1 MDPMLELAREFLKA
15 ERPDGETKGK
25 FPQDLYT
32 SINEAIRDLL
42 PGFERRIQKIIPHRR
57 PEKIPLR
64 QLQRI
69 LWESRDERAQEVL
82 ANVFYANPT
91 IARRLCEILGYYP
104 AFIRYLVNEAQEQWQ
119 REHSGKEPRKKEN
132 LDDLFERFG
141 FHVHERFPEALSLAL
156 VEKPVFMTELAE
168 YLNAALPFSLV
179 LKKELDEI
187 SKSRQERLRPDPG
200 AKAAR
205 RMKNILRLNTSLD
218 RLAAAGS
225 NGALIRE
232 KKLLREEE
240 DRMWEESQDGDEFGK
255 AKPRIGFQARV
266 EEFWKWLLGKQ
277 LKPEKKPSIY
287 SPIRAEESSLFGL
300 ALSGGG
306 IRSATFNLGILQ
318 GLADLDLMRRL
329 DYLSGVSGGS
339 HIAGWLAAWIKREKD
354 GIRRVQRWLSPLR
367 SPTPDTDETHPIQ
380 FLRRFSNYLAPR
392 KGLLSADTWSIVA
405 VWLRNTLLNQFVF
418 TLLLAS
424 LLCIPRLILFLFSR
438 YKWWDDNE
446 GPIGGLAILLTGALA
461 VFIGLNLRHFDRDPQ
476 AKSSERKPNRA
487 VEKAAGG
494 FWDQFG
500 ALSVAGFGI
509 LSLVGSALLWREA
522 RYHWQNYKWDFNWYI
537 PYLVIVVGL
546 LIGQLC
552 SRAWSTFVSMRAG
565 DVPSGSQKA
574 KAIASI
580 VLVAGTSSFAGW
592 GMLYKG
598 FRYYENSFST
608 RDDWEAAV
616 RLLYPEPSNPLVQE
630 LARQTIYHHSS
641 AFAIVYGPA
650 FLLGVLFLII
660 MVYIGLMGRNMPDT
674 RREWWGRFSATL
686 LIAAGVWTAASFCS
700 LYGPKLAL
708 SIWNLGKVGRIGSV
722 FFWLA
727 TAWFGSR
734 WGAGSQ
740 TPSFPIGKDRRRTR
754 WLETIAQ
761 TTPREWI
768 ARIAPYVYI
777 AGLAISLSFLLFKF
791 SLWWQEQP
799 NLSLAADYWSYASG
813 LAEPWWLFL
822 ATLVPAFVL
831 ARRFDVNEF
840 SMHNFYLNRLV
851 RCYLGASREKGSRNP
866 NPFTGFD
873 PEDDLSLSVFRV
885 LPPAPKDLSRAARSY
900 YGPFPIFNTALNL
913 VAGKEL
919 AWQER
924 KAASFAFT
932 PLYCGYEL
940 APGEGYS
947 KKNYANFGYRPT
959 VNYTD
964 PNSLGPSLGTA
975 MAISGAAANP
985 NMGYHSSP
993 ALSFLM
999 ALFNFRLGCW
1009 VGNTRHRK
1017 TWELSSPGGGIGYL
1031 VNELIGNTDDTSRF
1045 INLSDGGHFDNLGLY
1060 ELVRRRCMYIIVC
1073 DAEEDFRFSF
1083 QGLGGAIRKC
1093 RADFGI
1099 DIRLNPDRLRPV
1111 PDPTKEQGRSV
1122 THCAV
1127 GEIIYSPE
1135 TRGKLLYVKTSL
1147 TGDEPG
1153 DVLEYRLRHQVFPH
1167 QSTLDQFFDESQFES
1182 YRALG
1187 QHIATVIL
1195 KRAADYSENDSTTFH
1210 QKANGPKAA
1219 DWYIAKNE
1227 RFLNQMFLYLQAMWY
1242 PPTENM
1248 REKGE
1253 EDSRQYGELVSK
1265 FSSHQNGFG
1274 AAARTFFHTSRRP
1287 GARFLAYSAM
1297 IELMYRVFQ
1306 DMDLETMADH
1316 PHNEGWMNMFRGW
1329 ASDRQFRKAWKAT
1342 KDNYDIRFRNFC
1354 EKELGLDS
1362 GRSRLF
1368 TNSAA

>member
-1 MDPMLELAREFLKA
+1 MDPMLELARKFLKA

-25 FPQDLYT
+25 FPQDIYK
-32 SINEAIRDLL
+32 SISEAISDLL
-42 PGFERRIQKIIPHRR
+42 PGFERRMRKILPGGRA
-57 PEKIPLR
+57 EKIPLR
-64 QLQRI
+64 QLQRV

-82 ANVFYANPT
+82 ANVFYANPG
-91 IARRLCEILGYYP
+91 IARRLCEILNCYP
-104 AFIRYLVNEAQEQWQ
+104 AFIEYLVDETGQQWN
-119 REHSGKEPRKKEN
+119 REHSGEEAQHKEN
-132 LDDLFERFG
+132 LDDLFDRFG
-141 FHVHERFPEALSLAL
+141 FHVHERFPEGLALSL
-156 VEKPVFMTELAE
+156 VEKPDFMTALAD

-187 SKSRQERLRPDPG
+187 SESRRIRLQPDPG
-200 AKAAR
+200 AKAAK
-205 RMKNILRLNTSLD
+205 RMKNILLLNKSAD

-225 NGALIRE
+225 NGMLMEA
-232 KKLLREEE
+232 KKQLREEE
-240 DRMWEESQDGDEFGK
+240 ERMWKESQDGDESGK
-255 AKPRIGFQARV
+255 VKVRIGFKARV
-266 EEFWKWLLGKQ
+266 EGLWNWWAGKQ
-277 LKPEKKPSIY
+277 RKLEKKPSIY
-287 SPIRAEESSLFGL
+287 PPIRAEENSLFGL

-306 IRSATFNLGILQ
+306 IRSATFNLGVLQ
-318 GLADLDLMRRL
+318 AFADLDLLRRL

-339 HIAGWLAAWIKREKD
+339 HIAGWLAAWIKRETD

-405 VWLRNTLLNQFVF
+405 VWVRNTFLNQLVF
-418 TLLLAS
+418 ILLLAS
-424 LLCIPRLILFLFSR
+424 LLCIPLLISSMFRQPLWS
-438 YKWWDDNE
+438 DNA
-446 GPIGGLAILLTGALA
+446 GWIGSMTILLTWCLG
-461 VFIGLNLRHFDRDPQ
+461 VFIGLNLRHFDRDP
-476 AKSSERKPNRA
+476 KEPSSEEKCNSA
-487 VEKAAGG
+487 VQETAGG

-500 ALSVAGFGI
+500 VLSVTGFGI
-509 LSLVGSALLWREA
+509 LSLLGSALLYWEA
-522 RYHWQNYKWDFNWYI
+522 LCWDSQNPSFKWHV
-537 PYLVIVVGL
+537 PYLVIVAGL

-552 SRAWSTFVSMRAG
+552 SQAWRGFVSMR
-565 DVPSGSQKA
+565 SGNAPTRRQLI
-574 KAIASI
+574 KAIGAI
-580 VLVAGTSSFAGW
+580 FLVAIIASFAGV
-592 GMLYKG
+592 GALYVG
-598 FRYYENSFST
+598 FYYYQTALSSN
-608 RDDWEAAV
+608 AAASDQY
-616 RLLYPEPSNPLVQE
+616 LD
-630 LARQTIYHHSS
+630 LAI
-641 AFAIVYGPA
+641 IVGPA
-650 FLLGVLFLII
+650 FLLGVLFVII
-660 MVYIGLMGRNMPDT
+660 TVYIGLMGRNMPDM
-674 RREWWGRFSATL
+674 RREWWSRFSATL
-686 LIAAGVWTAASFCS
+686 LIASGVWTAVSLCS
-700 LYGPKLAL
+700 LYGHRVASLP
-708 SIWNLGKVGRIGSV
+708 IWNWPRVGGVAKIGSIV
-722 FFWLA
+722 LWLT
-727 TAWFGSR
+727 TAWLGSW
-734 WGAGSQ
+734 WGKGSQ
-740 TPSFPIGKDRRRTR
+740 TPSFAIGKDRRKTK
-754 WLETIAQ
+754 WLEKIAQ
-761 TTPREWI
+761 MTPREWI
-768 ARIAPYVYI
+768 ALIAPYFYI
-777 AGLAISLSFLLFKF
+777 AGLALLLSILLSK
-791 SLWWQEQP
+791 LIQWLQNQP
-799 NLSLAADYWSYASG
+799 GHARI
-813 LAEPWWLFL
+813 LAEPGWLFL
-822 ATLVPAFVL
+822 L
-831 ARRFDVNEF
+831 ALLSAYLLGRRFDVNEF

-851 RCYLGASREKGSRNP
+851 RCYLGASREKSSRNP

-885 LPPAPKDLSRAARSY
+885 MPPVPKDLSRAARAY

-940 APGEGYS
+940 APGEGY
-947 KKNYANFGYRPT
+947 KRENYANFGYRPT

-964 PNSLGPSLGTA
+964 PNSFGPSLGTA

-985 NMGYHSSP
+985 NMGYHWSP

-1009 VGNTRHRK
+1009 LGNTRHRK
-1017 TWELSSPGGGIGYL
+1017 TWKLSSPKTGVGYL

-1135 TRGKLLYVKTSL
+1135 TSGKLLYIKTSL

-1153 DVLEYRLRHQVFPH
+1153 DVLEYRLRHHVFPH

-1195 KRAADYSENDSTTFH
+1195 KRAADYSENDSTFFD
-1210 QKANGPKAA
+1210 QKASGSEAA
-1219 DWYIAKNE
+1219 DSYIAKNE
-1227 RFLNQMFLYLQAMWY
+1227 RFLLQMFRYLQAMWY

-1248 REKGE
+1248 RVKDE
-1253 EDSRQYGELVSK
+1253 EDSRQYNELVSK
-1265 FSSHQNGFG
+1265 FSSHQSGFA
-1274 AAARTFFHTSRRP
+1274 AAARTFFHTSRQP
-1287 GARFLAYSAM
+1287 GTKFLAYSAM
-1297 IELMYRVFQ
+1297 IDLMHRVFR

-1316 PHNEGWMNMFRGW
+1316 PHNEGWMNIFRGW
-1329 ASDRQFRKAWKAT
+1329 AGDRQFRQVWEAT
-1342 KDNYDIRFRNFC
+1342 RDNYDIRFRNFC
-1354 EKELGLDS
+1354 EKELGLAR
-1362 GRSRLF
+1362 GIPAEFVNRW
-1368 TNSAA
+1368 A